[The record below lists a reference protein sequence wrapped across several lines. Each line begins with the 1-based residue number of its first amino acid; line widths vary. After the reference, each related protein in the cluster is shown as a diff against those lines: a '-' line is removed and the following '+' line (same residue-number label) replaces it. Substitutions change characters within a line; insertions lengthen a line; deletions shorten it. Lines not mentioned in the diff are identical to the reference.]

1 MLFRI
6 VAAVL
11 FSTAGGIAGLSFSER
26 LKNELELCRSI
37 REMLMSSAMIIRCR
51 AVDVYALSSELR
63 QNRQL
68 FRLTFLNEIPESYNQ
83 NDDFHEI
90 WRNAVNSQKNLP
102 YNEKKLL
109 CDFGEILGR
118 SDIDGQLVAIDALEE
133 TAVILEKKRSEAY
146 SRKGKLYRSVGM
158 LFGVM
163 VGILVI

>member
-11 FSTAGGIAGLSFSER
+11 FFTAGGIAGISFSEC
-26 LKNELELCRSI
+26 LKTELELCRSI
-37 REMLMSSAMIIRCR
+37 REMFMDSAMLIRCR
-51 AVDVYALSSELR
+51 AIDVYSLSSELR

-68 FRLTFLNEIPESYNQ
+68 CRLTFLNEIPEHYSESDN
-83 NDDFHEI
+83 FHEI
-90 WRNAVNSQKNLP
+90 WKKAVNSQNFP
-102 YNEKKLL
+102 DDEKRLL

-118 SDIDGQLVAIDALEE
+118 SDIEGQIASINALEE
-133 TAVILEKKRSEAY
+133 TAVTLEKRRYETY
-146 SRKGKLYRSVGM
+146 LQKGKLYRSVGM